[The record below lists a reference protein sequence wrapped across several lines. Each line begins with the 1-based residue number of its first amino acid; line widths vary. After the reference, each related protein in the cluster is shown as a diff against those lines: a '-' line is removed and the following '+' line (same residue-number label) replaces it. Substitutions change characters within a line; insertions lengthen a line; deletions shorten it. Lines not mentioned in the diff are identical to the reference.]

1 MSVSIKLWLQLN
13 ISNEFFEASAWM
25 LLPNKKVMTNEML
38 ILVWAL
44 NDFNFIV
51 QVNQDE
57 SGNDD
62 DRTTQI
68 LHLAVLS

>member
-1 MSVSIKLWLQLN
+1 MSESIKLWLQLN
-13 ISNEFFEASAWM
+13 VSNEFFEALAWM
-25 LLPNKKVMTNEML
+25 LLPKKVITSEML
-38 ILVWAL
+38 ILLHVL

-68 LHLAVLS
+68 LHLAVLN